1 MKVKITII
9 CFYQQSKSHQHKG
22 VVGFRFSEGLLI
34 RSTSK
39 ASQVECLGYF
49 PAIENYYNNLGISKF
64 EGLPE
69 AENKWNEIIN
79 LYDKLYGVDNWEIED
94 WGDLDKITDESKF
107 DKLRKLGFPDNLL
120 VAEKAKFDKL
130 RKMGFPDNL
139 LVAEKVSEIITT
151 DSQNSTSV
159 EEFEPFNMI
168 KYPEIN
174 GIYRYYKGGKYQII
188 TLAKH
193 TETSEPMVVYK
204 SLLFGNVDCMP
215 LSIFTDTVQ
224 VAENDKRTR
233 FTLIST

>member
-1 MKVKITII
+1 MRVKITII
-9 CFYQQSKSHQHKG
+9 CFYQQSKNQQHKG
-22 VVGFRFSEGLLI
+22 VVGFRFSEGI

-39 ASQVECLGYF
+39 TSRVECLGYF

-64 EGLPE
+64 GGLPE
-69 AENKWNEIIN
+69 AEKKWNEIIN
-79 LYDKLYGVDNWEIED
+79 LYDKLYSVYNWEIED

-107 DKLRKLGFPDNLL
+107 DKLRK
-120 VAEKAKFDKL
+120 
-130 RKMGFPDNL
+130 MGFPDNL
-139 LVAEKVSEIITT
+139 LVAEKVSGIITT
-151 DSQNSTSV
+151 DSQNFTSV

-174 GIYRYYKGGKYQII
+174 GIYKYYKGGKYQII

-224 VAENDKRTR
+224 VDKNDKRSR
-233 FTLIST
+233 FTLIS

>member
-9 CFYQQSKSHQHKG
+9 CFYQQSKTQLHKG
-22 VVGFRFSEGLLI
+22 VVGFRFINDLAI
-34 RSTSK
+34 RKTYNK
-39 ASQVECLGYF
+39 VECLGYF

-94 WGDLDKITDESKF
+94 WGDLDKITDES
-107 DKLRKLGFPDNLL
+107 
-120 VAEKAKFDKL
+120 KFDKL

-224 VAENDKRTR
+224 VAKNDKRSR
-233 FTLIST
+233 FTLIS

>member
-1 MKVKITII
+1 MNVKVTII
-9 CFYQQSKSHQHKG
+9 CFYQQSGNQQHKG
-22 VVGFRFSEGLLI
+22 IVGFRFSEGLLI

-69 AENKWNEIIN
+69 AENKWKEIIN
-79 LYDKLYGVDNWEIED
+79 LYDKVYGVDNWVIED
-94 WGDLDKITDESKF
+94 WGDLDKITEEAKF
-107 DKLRKLGFPDNLL
+107 DKLRKL
-120 VAEKAKFDKL
+120 
-130 RKMGFPDNL
+130 GFPDNL

-151 DSQNSTSV
+151 DSPILER

-174 GIYRYYKGGKYQII
+174 GIYKHYKGGKYQVI
-188 TLAKH
+188 TLATH

-204 SLLFGNVDCMP
+204 SLLFGSVYCRP
-215 LSIFTDTVQ
+215 LNIFTDTVQ
-224 VAENDKRTR
+224 VGENDKRSR
-233 FTLIST
+233 FILIS